1 MITRRLTRPSINRLG
16 KDDAAPAENPAEA
29 PPVHDER
36 ESRGD
41 EGRETF
47 DARPASSYGFNRDAA
62 GSAGE
67 AGYDRAPRDF
77 ERPNYND
84 RPGFDR
90 PVYGDRPNYNDRPA
104 YGSRPFSPRPAFRPG
119 FKPGFR
125 PMNKF
130 TPGFNK
136 KFTPSSDTNAENFYY
151 KKQMEKKT
159 PIVALMRDG
168 ETIKGWIEWYDR
180 DVLKINRDDG
190 PNLLVFKSNLKYIYK
205 DEEKLAQLEAQ
216 RAAEAAANPE
226 AAATAAPAHGEDHD

>member
-1 MITRRLTRPSINRLG
+1 MITRRLTRPSITRLG
-16 KDDAAPAENPAEA
+16 KDDAAPPETPNDTA
-29 PPVHDER
+29 PVRDER
-36 ESRGD
+36 ETRD
-41 EGRETF
+41 EGGRETY
-47 DARPASSYGFNRDAA
+47 DARPAPSYGYNRDAA
-62 GSAGE
+62 APSSEG
-67 AGYDRAPRDF
+67 GYDRAPRDF
-77 ERPNYND
+77 D
-84 RPGFDR
+84 RPA
-90 PVYGDRPNYNDRPA
+90 YGDRSNYNDRPA
-104 YGSRPFSPRPAFRPG
+104 FGDRPAYGNRPFSPRPAFRPG

-216 RAAEAAANPE
+216 RAADAAANPE
-226 AAATAAPAHGEDHD
+226 AAAPVHDEDHD